1 MKITR
6 MFLVNEILK
15 WIGMKILIV
24 DDDPLM
30 LEAIRH
36 CLNGE
41 GKDVIAASNG
51 FDAINIAKAEAP
63 DLIISD
69 IMMPEMSGLS
79 LLCLLKQHYYSR
91 IPVIIISSL
100 DKADIIL
107 SSLGLGADDFISKP
121 IDFKRLASRVNSY
134 LE

>member
-1 MKITR
+1 MKIP
-6 MFLVNEILK
+6 MKVLV
-15 WIGMKILIV
+15 V

-30 LEAIRH
+30 LEAISH
-36 CLNGE
+36 CLR
-41 GKDVIAASNG
+41 KSDVEIVTAKNG
-51 FDAINIAKAEAP
+51 FEAITIARDGGL

-79 LLCLLKQHYYSR
+79 LLCLLKQFYFNQ

-107 SSLGLGADDFISKP
+107 SSLGLGADDFITKP
-121 IDFKRLASRVNSY
+121 IDFKRLSSRVRSY
-134 LE
+134 IN